1 MNDSWHAVSGWRRLA
16 TIYPRLA
23 KPEHCLTNRY
33 DHCAVT
39 TLVVCKIRC
48 IGTVGCCCRSCWMM
62 NEAFTTLDEMCCKT
76 IDVYSPRQE
85 TQTNTLKSVVAS
97 STSSRCSLKLSW
109 RLIALVSIFHPFV
122 STSTPTLLELNS
134 ENFRNCCCFNGAVDF
149 EPHKGVYTR
158 QTEP

>member
-1 MNDSWHAVSGWRRLA
+1 MAESCNY
-16 TIYPRLA
+16 IP
-23 KPEHCLTNRY
+23 
-33 DHCAVT
+33 
-39 TLVVCKIRC
+39 TLGKARALLNEPLRPLRSHNARSCKIQC
-48 IGTVGCCCRSCWMM
+48 MGTVGCCCRSCCIM

-76 IDVYSPRQE
+76 IDVYSPHHE

-109 RLIALVSIFHPFV
+109 RLITLMSILHPFI

-134 ENFRNCCCFNGAVDF
+134 ENFRNCCLNGAVDF
-149 EPHKGVYTR
+149 EPHKGVCSR